1 MPKKCIKSSY
11 LANYYTNFIHFEMPG
26 QIWTKMI
33 EMAKICRNGCSAH
46 IYTGCHKKGT
56 NKTNKNG
63 QTRQACQHCKVVQR
77 GPKGSKMVNLDVL
90 DHLGPFWARLDP
102 FEQFQTKISFCSKA
116 PPPNPTLS
124 LWGNKLIFVW
134 KGTEVSRWAQK
145 SPKLSKTSR
154 LTITDPL
161 DPFGPLW
168 NVDKPAMFGH
178 FCLFYWCIFWGYP
191 VYICAPLPFL
201 RCYLHIRWYF
211 FTWSDP
217 LSQIFCL
224 MNKKDLF
231 CSAKNPIWHFWLS
244 SILSTFQQLI
254 LNNIS
259 KTKS

>member
-1 MPKKCIKSSY
+1 MFWIIWDPFGPVWTLLNNFKQKLVFAQKHLRQTQLYPYEATNWFLSEKVQKC
-11 LANYYTNFIHFEMPG
+11 PD
-26 QIWTKMI
+26 
-33 EMAKICRNGCSAH
+33 
-46 IYTGCHKKGT
+46 
-56 NKTNKNG
+56 
-63 QTRQACQHCKVVQR
+63 
-77 GPKGSKMVNLDVL
+77 GPKRG
-90 DHLGPFWARLDP
+90 
-102 FEQFQTKISFCSKA
+102 
-116 PPPNPTLS
+116 
-124 LWGNKLIFVW
+124 
-134 KGTEVSRWAQK
+134 
-145 SPKLSKTSR
+145 PKLSKTSR

>member
-1 MPKKCIKSSY
+1 MTERLGPLGLKRLHKEQGITWHRSWHPTCLYFEEKNLARMGCRNWNLGPRMAQKWSKMIQMPKKCIKSSY

-124 LWGNKLIFVW
+124 L
-134 KGTEVSRWAQK
+134 
-145 SPKLSKTSR
+145 
-154 LTITDPL
+154 
-161 DPFGPLW
+161 
-168 NVDKPAMFGH
+168 
-178 FCLFYWCIFWGYP
+178 
-191 VYICAPLPFL
+191 
-201 RCYLHIRWYF
+201 
-211 FTWSDP
+211 
-217 LSQIFCL
+217 
-224 MNKKDLF
+224 
-231 CSAKNPIWHFWLS
+231 
-244 SILSTFQQLI
+244 
-254 LNNIS
+254 
-259 KTKS
+259 